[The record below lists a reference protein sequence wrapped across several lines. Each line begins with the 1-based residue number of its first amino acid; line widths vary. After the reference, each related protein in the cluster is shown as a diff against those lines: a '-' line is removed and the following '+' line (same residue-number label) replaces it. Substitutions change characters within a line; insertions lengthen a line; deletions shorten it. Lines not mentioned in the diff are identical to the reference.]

1 MIGLGL
7 AFSITLVLGGLFSPV
22 AAETQQA
29 AKVARIGFLA
39 GNLAALPNLRE
50 AFLQGLRD
58 LDLRCQLAIR
68 RPEARR
74 RARSHSLSGSSSVAL
89 PAVQPTRYYLTVNAK
104 TAATLG
110 LTLPPSVLLRADD
123 VVQ

>member
-50 AFLQGLRD
+50 ASFKDCVTLISGANSRYAAQKRGVARD
-58 LDLRCQLAIR
+58 LTAYRGRAPWLCRRCSPQGTTSR
-68 RPEARR
+68 SMPKQRR
-74 RARSHSLSGSSSVAL
+74 RW
-89 PAVQPTRYYLTVNAK
+89 
-104 TAATLG
+104 
-110 LTLPPSVLLRADD
+110 D
-123 VVQ
+123 